1 MTAYPFDEK
10 ELIPVRQ
17 DRLFYMPPQAPG
29 IDVFRYPC
37 DCKTAYKQAY
47 KDRKPIWALTGIEGS
62 IFAPRIIPDNVARG
76 SVVGALPPV
85 PETEYGGYDMFGV
98 KWEWVPQV
106 RGSMVRPGHPLMEDA
121 NDWKQV
127 LKFPTKEEIDSWGW
141 EQSARD
147 NREFLARD
155 KAYVMVM
162 FTGCWYERLIS
173 SLEEQKAAVALIDEE
188 QQAAVHEI
196 LDKTTELYCYLVD
209 KIADTYGEGVSGIQI
224 HDDWGTQRAPFFS
237 PETARKMLVP
247 HMKQLTAKIH
257 ERGMAAEIHSCGC
270 NAIMVPCYIE
280 AGWDIWTA
288 QSDIN
293 DTVALAE
300 QYGGQITIMVQD
312 DYDPAGQSEE
322 EQYQAG
328 CRFAQKLCRPGV
340 PVYYNYWS
348 PSKALTPAYRKGFYA
363 ASRKIYQDM

>member
-1 MTAYPFDEK
+1 M
-10 ELIPVRQ
+10 
-17 DRLFYMPPQAPG
+17 
-29 IDVFRYPC
+29 
-37 DCKTAYKQAY
+37 
-47 KDRKPIWALTGIEGS
+47 
-62 IFAPRIIPDNVARG
+62 
-76 SVVGALPPV
+76 
-85 PETEYGGYDMFGV
+85 
-98 KWEWVPQV
+98 
-106 RGSMVRPGHPLMEDA
+106 
-121 NDWKQV
+121 
-127 LKFPTKEEIDSWGW
+127 
-141 EQSARD
+141 
-147 NREFLARD
+147 
-155 KAYVMVM
+155 
-162 FTGCWYERLIS
+162 
-173 SLEEQKAAVALIDEE
+173 
-188 QQAAVHEI
+188 
-196 LDKTTELYCYLVD
+196 D

-328 CRFAQKLCRPGV
+328 CRFAQKLCRPAFLYITITGA
-340 PVYYNYWS
+340 P
-348 PSKALTPAYRKGFYA
+348 R
-363 ASRKIYQDM
+363 RH